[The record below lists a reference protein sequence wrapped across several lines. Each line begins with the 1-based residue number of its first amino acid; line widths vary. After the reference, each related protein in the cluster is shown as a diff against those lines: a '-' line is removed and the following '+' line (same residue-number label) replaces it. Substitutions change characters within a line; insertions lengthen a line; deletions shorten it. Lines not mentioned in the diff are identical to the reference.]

1 MINRQ
6 VEINAGLRKPPSE
19 MEKLA
24 EEQTMLSNG
33 IKFMIS
39 NRQPPNDPNFVM
51 HTNELERVE
60 RRMAELRGTGE
71 STALSDAIR
80 AAEQKQRSR
89 DTEMAAMT
97 EAWAKKNPGKDVFE
111 FGGAETQEIYDQ
123 VASKPPS
130 AAIDR
135 TDKLVCGY
143 CGKSSAEK
151 LRLCSQCKSVA
162 YCGTECQKS
171 AWKGHKAFCKAKGD
185 DRNSTTG
192 PEKKQPKLPLTW
204 EQVEAFGGL
213 PAEGKVLEVRV
224 MSIIAF
230 GRQVMECKDR
240 VGAVRRVAAYTD
252 SRSLRGAA
260 AGRVLRWKNPRYHY
274 FMDGSSGA
282 RIEEEDVGDVSITD
296 S

>member
-1 MINRQ
+1 MNRQ
-6 VEINAGLRKPPSE
+6 AEINAGLRKPPSE
-19 MEKLA
+19 MDKLA
-24 EEQTMLSNG
+24 EKQTMLLNG
-33 IKFMIS
+33 IKFMKS
-39 NRQPPNDPNFVM
+39 NQQPPNDPNFVM
-51 HTNELERVE
+51 HTNELEQVE
-60 RRMAELRGTGE
+60 KRMAELRVAGE
-71 STALSDAIR
+71 SAALGDAIL

-89 DTEMAAMT
+89 DIELAAMT

-171 AWKGHKAFCKAKGD
+171 AWKGHKAFCKSKGD
-185 DRNSTTG
+185 NDKSATG

-204 EQVEAFGGL
+204 EQLEAFGGM
-213 PAEGKVLEVRV
+213 PAVGKVLTNGISVKHCTYTTYVRTY
-224 MSIIAF
+224 
-230 GRQVMECKDR
+230 
-240 VGAVRRVAAYTD
+240 VRTYVQRMNVKHD
-252 SRSLRGAA
+252 
-260 AGRVLRWKNPRYHY
+260 
-274 FMDGSSGA
+274 D
-282 RIEEEDVGDVSITD
+282 DIT
-296 S
+296 

>member
-1 MINRQ
+1 MVEDMWVDEIGRCFCKKHKREECHVCCYDFEMMNRQ
-6 VEINAGLRKPPSE
+6 AEINAGLRKPPSE
-19 MEKLA
+19 MDKLA
-24 EEQTMLSNG
+24 EKQTMLLNG
-33 IKFMIS
+33 IKFMKS
-39 NRQPPNDPNFVM
+39 NQQPPNDPNFVM
-51 HTNELERVE
+51 HTNELEQVE
-60 RRMAELRGTGE
+60 KRMAELRVAGE
-71 STALSDAIR
+71 SAALGDAIL

-89 DTEMAAMT
+89 DIELAAMT

-171 AWKGHKAFCKAKGD
+171 AWKGHKAFCKSKGD
-185 DRNSTTG
+185 NDKSATG

-204 EQVEAFGGL
+204 EQLEAFGGM
-213 PAEGKVLEVRV
+213 PAVGKVLTNGISVKHCTYTTYVRTYK
-224 MSIIAF
+224 
-230 GRQVMECKDR
+230 E
-240 VGAVRRVAAYTD
+240 
-252 SRSLRGAA
+252 
-260 AGRVLRWKNPRYHY
+260 
-274 FMDGSSGA
+274 
-282 RIEEEDVGDVSITD
+282 
-296 S
+296 